1 MAEAWIELRRR
12 IVKAYQAGISGTY
25 EATAKMF
32 GVGEA
37 TVSRAL
43 RRFRETGD
51 VQYKPK
57 GGNNPR
63 KVDVVWL
70 AANLEHHPDAR
81 LVDRIEAWRVHAG
94 DTVSVGAMWNA
105 VRECG
110 WTHKK
115 KSSGPGKRQARGR
128 GQAGDLRR

>member
-1 MAEAWIELRRR
+1 MAEAWLDLRRR
-12 IVKAYQAGISGTY
+12 IVKAYRAGISGTY
-25 EATAKMF
+25 AATAKMF

-51 VQYKPK
+51 VQYKPR

-63 KVDVVWL
+63 KVDAVWL
-70 AANLEHHPDAR
+70 VANLEQQPDAR

-94 DTVSVGAMWNA
+94 DTVSLGAMWGA

-115 KSSGPGKRQARGR
+115 KSSGSGKRQARGR
-128 GQAGDLRR
+128 GQAGGLRR